1 VRNGAAHFA
10 CPEHG
15 RFSVRTEK
23 VGGEE
28 HEVAVF
34 QYDAT
39 DAFWR
44 LGESL

>member
-1 VRNGAAHFA
+1 MHFA
-10 CPEHG
+10 CEEHG

-23 VGGEE
+23 VDGKE

-34 QYDAT
+34 QYDPT

-44 LGESL
+44 LGQSL